1 MSSHTAG
8 YISGSF
14 FLNKNNLTPSFLN
27 LPSTINILVSV
38 LNSCFQYSPSCVSL
52 HVLALAHNPLYRLP
66 LHVVIYILCLIIA
79 LFSRIKNQRPH
90 YFNSFILYILL
101 TITIEVI
108 AWWYSLHRKN
118 NLIFYNFYTIIN
130 FTYLIY
136 LMRSFLQNR
145 KVMSILTWVAIVY
158 PVFASANMIFFQGLH
173 TFNTYSFI
181 CGCTLTVIASIAY
194 FYERIKHSGPQSL
207 LHDPTFWISTGI
219 LFYNTCSL
227 PMNGILNVIANVP
240 LYVYKIIYSVNV
252 VMNIILYLL
261 FSISFVCNLIFRKS
275 S

>member
-1 MSSHTAG
+1 
-8 YISGSF
+8 
-14 FLNKNNLTPSFLN
+14 
-27 LPSTINILVSV
+27 V
-38 LNSCFQYSPSCVSL
+38 LNSCFQYLSPCVSL
-52 HVLALAHNPLYRLP
+52 HVLTLTHHSLYRFP
-66 LHVVIYILCLIIA
+66 IHVVIYILCFIIA
-79 LFSRIKNQRPH
+79 LFSRVKNQRPH

-101 TITIEVI
+101 TITTEVI
-108 AWWYSLHRKN
+108 GWWYSLHLKN
-118 NLIFYNFYTIIN
+118 NLIFYNFYAIIN

-145 KVMSILTWVAIVY
+145 KVMSILTWVAVIY
-158 PVFASANMIFFQGLH
+158 PIFALINVIFVQGLH
-173 TFNTYSFI
+173 TFNTYSLI
-181 CGCTLTVIASIAY
+181 CGCTLVVMASISY
-194 FYERIKHSGPQSL
+194 FYERIKYPGPQSL

-227 PMNGILNVIANVP
+227 PINGILNVIANMP
-240 LYVYKIIYSVNV
+240 FYVYKIIYPINV

>member
-1 MSSHTAG
+1 MSSYTAG

-14 FLNKNNLTPSFLN
+14 LLNNNYLTPSFLN

-38 LNSCFQYSPSCVSL
+38 LNSCFQYSSSCVGL
-52 HVLALAHNPLYRLP
+52 HVLAFAHNSFYRFP
-66 LHVVIYILCLIIA
+66 LHVVIYILCFIIA

-101 TITIEVI
+101 TITVEVI
-108 AWWYSLHRKN
+108 GWSYSLHRKN
-118 NLIFYNFYTIIN
+118 NLIFYNFYAIIN

-145 KVMSILTWVAIVY
+145 KVISILTWIAIVY
-158 PVFASANMIFFQGLH
+158 PIFALINVTFIQGLH
-173 TFNTYSFI
+173 TFNTYSLI
-181 CGCTLTVIASIAY
+181 CGCTLAVMASISY
-194 FYERIKHSGPQSL
+194 FYERIKYPGPQSL

-227 PMNGILNVIANVP
+227 PLNGILNVIANMP
-240 LYVYKIIYSVNV
+240 FYVYKIIYPINV